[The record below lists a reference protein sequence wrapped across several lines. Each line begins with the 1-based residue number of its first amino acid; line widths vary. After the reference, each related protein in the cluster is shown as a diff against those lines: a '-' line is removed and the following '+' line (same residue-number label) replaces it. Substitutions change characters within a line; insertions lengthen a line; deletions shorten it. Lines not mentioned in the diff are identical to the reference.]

1 MTIGDTKERS
11 SGRQIKN
18 PKEGFVFKATAGE
31 ERFDDMLTFTRDALS
46 S

>member
-1 MTIGDTKERS
+1 M
-11 SGRQIKN
+11 N
-18 PKEGFVFKATAGE
+18 PKEGLVFKATTGD